1 MAGHGAEHGGGHGA
15 AHGHEAHPA
24 HGHADKGH
32 GDHGH
37 GHEKKE
43 GFWKMFTGRLRKVF
57 TLGALLSLSYMAVDV
72 AAKPIAFETA
82 KGAMTTPATITAEA
96 VSKVKAGH
104 GGGGGHGGGHDA
116 HGGGHH

>member
-1 MAGHGAEHGGGHGA
+1 MSAHGAEHGGHGAVHEHKADHGKDSHA
-15 AHGHEAHPA
+15 AHGH
-24 HGHADKGH
+24 
-32 GDHGH
+32 GDH

-57 TLGALLSLSYMAVDV
+57 NIGALLALSHLAVDV

-96 VSKVKAGH
+96 ASKVKAGH
-104 GGGGGHGGGHDA
+104 GGGSHGGHGGGDHS
-116 HGGGHH
+116 HGGGQH